1 MSDSCSAQW
10 TFGESGL
17 ADPTSADVPTRKKDD
32 VALQIQKICTV
43 TTDVEIQCVRIL
55 ESLICFLV
63 FKRFLDLKR

>member
-17 ADPTSADVPTRKKDD
+17 ADPASADVPTRKKDD

-43 TTDVEIQCVRIL
+43 SEFDY
-55 ESLICFLV
+55 
-63 FKRFLDLKR
+63 

>member
-10 TFGESGL
+10 TFLESGL
-17 ADPTSADVPTRKKDD
+17 ADPASADVPTRKKDD

-55 ESLICFLV
+55 KLIA
-63 FKRFLDLKR
+63 